1 MEFFVAT
8 LAITVWLLLWGR
20 WIPRPGRV
28 RLDGF
33 LVNAAMLI
41 TGNGPINELKTPA
54 GRLFAAAD
62 ALFGEAL
69 YVIVVAVLLT
79 PIVHRMLHSFHLDI
93 PEQKNH

>member
-1 MEFFVAT
+1 
-8 LAITVWLLLWGR
+8 
-20 WIPRPGRV
+20 
-28 RLDGF
+28 
-33 LVNAAMLI
+33 MLI

-79 PIVHRMLHSFHLDI
+79 PIVHRLLRFVPGGDSRTRKEL
-93 PEQKNH
+93 K